1 MRIGMIE
8 VIGNVLKYLIKES
21 GMGSSKNQIYQYI
34 AVLQERF
41 ADSNSFCRSKVLQVL
56 IDLCE

>member
-1 MRIGMIE
+1 MIE